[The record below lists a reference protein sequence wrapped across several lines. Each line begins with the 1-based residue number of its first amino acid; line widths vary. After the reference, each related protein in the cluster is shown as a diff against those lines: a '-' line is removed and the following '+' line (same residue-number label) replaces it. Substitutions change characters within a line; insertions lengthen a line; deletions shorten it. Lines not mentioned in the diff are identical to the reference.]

1 MVKIMLSENKD
12 MEIYKKDGDN
22 KIIREVR
29 IRNIEIVKIMI
40 EKKEKV

>member
-1 MVKIMLSENKD
+1 MLSENKD